1 LIVDHADTTMERP
14 DRERSACM
22 QPRIADCVKN
32 PNTASIPRVAG
43 EVTAGGPRSGSSA
56 SPVAYRAATKR
67 YPGQAEPAIRELSL
81 EVPAGEI
88 CVLVGPSGCGKT
100 TALRLV
106 NRMIELTGGD
116 ILIDG
121 ESVRARPAAE
131 LRRGIGYVIQQVGL
145 FPHLSV
151 ADNIATV
158 PKLLGWDRRRITQRV
173 DELLELTSLP
183 ADMRDRYPSQLSGG
197 QRQRVGVARALAV
210 DPPLMLMDEPF
221 GAIDPINRERLQNQF
236 LRLQSEI
243 RKTILFVTHDIDEA
257 IKMGDRVAVLERGGV
272 LAQYATPPELL
283 MSPASDFVEDF
294 VGADRALKRL
304 SLIRVRDIDLWK
316 APVVRVGDPTA
327 AARAAIADADLPH
340 PLVVDEQ
347 GRPLGWLSERDL
359 AGEAVPAT
367 PDAAPYPLIEL
378 DDVLRDA
385 LSDLLQSETQYGPV
399 VDGQG
404 RVAGVLS
411 VEIVSEFLTSDD
423 AREITTDPAERV
435 KS

>member
-1 LIVDHADTTMERP
+1 MTGPLPVWLFRP
-14 DRERSACM
+14 KAKRNCF
-22 QPRIADCVKN
+22 
-32 PNTASIPRVAG
+32 SILRVAG
-43 EVTAGGPRSGSSA
+43 DATAVGPRSGPSA
-56 SPVAYRAATKR
+56 SPVAYRGATKR
-67 YPGQAEPAIRELSL
+67 YPGQTEPAIRELSL

-106 NRMIELTGGD
+106 NRMIELTAGD

-121 ESVRARPAAE
+121 ESIRARPAAD

-145 FPHLSV
+145 FPHLTV
-151 ADNIATV
+151 AGNIATV
-158 PKLLGWDRRRITQRV
+158 PKLLGWDKKRIAQRV
-173 DELLELTSLP
+173 DELLDLTSLSGE
-183 ADMRDRYPSQLSGG
+183 MRDRYPAQLSGG

-257 IKMGDRVAVLERGGV
+257 IKMGDRVAVLRKGGV
-272 LAQYATPPELL
+272 LAQYATPAELL
-283 MSPASDFVEDF
+283 MSPANDFVEDF

-304 SLIRVRDIDLWK
+304 SLLRVKDIDLWK
-316 APVVRVGDPTA
+316 APLARVGEPTA
-327 AARAAIADADLPH
+327 AAREAVAGADLPH

-359 AGEAVPAT
+359 AGETVPPT
-367 PDAAPYPLIEL
+367 PDAAAYPILEL
-378 DDVLRDA
+378 EDVLRDA

-404 RVAGVLS
+404 RVVGVLS
-411 VEIVSEFLTSDD
+411 VEIVSEFLISED
-423 AREITTDPAERV
+423 AKEVATDVAERV
-435 KS
+435 TS